1 MRGEVGQEVKR
12 EDRRELWGWYMFDF
26 ANTSFTVMV
35 VTVAYAIYFRQY
47 VVGDLTISLP
57 WGEREVGDLLWGLGN
72 ALSMF
77 LVGITGPYLGALADE
92 TSRKK
97 LFIGLYTA
105 LCIVPTALMITVGAG
120 QIWWG
125 LLLFIMGN
133 IGFQGGLVFYNAFLP
148 QISPS
153 ERLGYV
159 SGMGIAWGYVGAL
172 ITLTL
177 AIPFA
182 FRATELDNYGAL
194 APTFLISALF
204 FLIFAIPF
212 FLYVRE
218 RPPLRR
224 LARSPWREG
233 WIRVRDTLAHLHHYR
248 HTARFLLAFF
258 IYSDG
263 INTVIAFGGIYA
275 AETLGFNPLQ
285 VIIFFAVIMFAAV
298 PGAWAFGHLTD
309 RWGAKPTVEISLALW
324 TAMTAGAFLA
334 RNALT
339 FYLVG
344 CLAGIAMGS
353 SQAASR
359 ALMAKLTPV
368 GREAEFYGF
377 YGLCGK
383 FSAIIG
389 PMLFGLVSLVTGSQR
404 WAVLSVSIFFVAGW
418 LLLRPLDVAAG
429 SAAAAKAVGQPLT
442 ADDQEATFADS
453 SSPEG

>member
-1 MRGEVGQEVKR
+1 
-12 EDRRELWGWYMFDF
+12 MFDF

-72 ALSMF
+72 AISMF
-77 LVGITGPYLGALADE
+77 LVGITSPYLGALADE

-97 LFIGLYTA
+97 LFTGLYTA
-105 LCIVPTALMITVGAG
+105 LCIVPTALMITVATG
-120 QIWWG
+120 QVWWG

-148 QISPS
+148 QICPS
-153 ERLGYV
+153 ERLGQV
-159 SGMGIAWGYVGAL
+159 SGMGFAWGYVGAL

-177 AIPFA
+177 AFPFA
-182 FRATELDNYGAL
+182 WRARQLGDQGAL
-194 APTFLISALF
+194 APAFLVSALF
-204 FLIFAIPF
+204 FLVFAIPF

-218 RPPLRR
+218 RPPLRK
-224 LARSPWREG
+224 LARNPWREG
-233 WIRVRDTLAHLHHYR
+233 WIRIRDTLSHLHHYR

-263 INTVIAFGGIYA
+263 ISTVIAFAGIYA
-275 AETLGFNPLQ
+275 AETLNFDGLQ
-285 VIIFFAVIMFAAV
+285 VLIFFAVTMFTAV
-298 PGAWAFGHLTD
+298 AGAWAFGHLTD
-309 RWGAKPTVEISLALW
+309 RWGAKPTVELTLALW

-334 RNALT
+334 RDALT

-359 ALMAKLTPV
+359 ALMAKLIPI

-389 PMLFGLVSLVTGSQR
+389 PLVFGLVSLVTGSQR
-404 WAVLSVSIFFVAGW
+404 WAVLSVSLFFVAGW

-429 SAAAAKAVGQPLT
+429 GEAAAEAVGLPLT
-442 ADDQEATFADS
+442 ADDQKATFANPAS
-453 SSPEG
+453 SEE